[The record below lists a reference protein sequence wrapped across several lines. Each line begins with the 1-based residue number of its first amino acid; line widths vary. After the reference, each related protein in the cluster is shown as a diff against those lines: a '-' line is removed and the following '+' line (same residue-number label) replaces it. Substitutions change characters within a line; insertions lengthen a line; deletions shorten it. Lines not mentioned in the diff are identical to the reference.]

1 MSERLYPSR
10 SSRIAARKL
19 GGEMMIM
26 SASDSTLFTL
36 NETATLLWEAA
47 DGTTSLEEIVSATI
61 CPAFDVEYSEALAD
75 AELLARQLAGH
86 GILLLAKEPIAVSLA
101 DSTEGGSP

>member
-36 NETATLLWEAA
+36 NETATILWEAA
-47 DGTTSLEEIVSATI
+47 DGATSLDEIVTQEI
-61 CPAFDVEYSEALAD
+61 CSRFDVVASEAMSD
-75 AELLARQLAGH
+75 AEELVRQLTAY
-86 GILLLAKEPIAVSLA
+86 GILLLSDSPLGAKNTSQSVQP
-101 DSTEGGSP
+101 